1 MTIWAVGSLRGGSGT
16 TTLAMG
22 LAAAWPPATGR
33 SRVVFEADPAGGVLA
48 ARFDELRADRTIA
61 DAAVAL
67 RRDFDLGRL
76 LESARSVWGGV
87 PVIPSHPSAEQT
99 TAILVNAA
107 ERLAVGLAGSPE
119 VDAIVDVGRLTA
131 RSPAVPLARRAAA
144 MLLLSRTRFEDV
156 AGLATRVRELR
167 AAGVEPLLVAVGE
180 LVYDPEDIAR
190 EADLP
195 LFGVLPHDPRSA
207 ATLAGE
213 GSRDGRLRRSLLWRT
228 ICEAASR
235 LLPLAATPLTAR
247 AATSTEPDMADEP
260 ADTRG
265 GGHRAKVPAP

>member
-1 MTIWAVGSLRGGSGT
+1 MTIWAVGSLRGGSGA

-33 SRVVFEADPAGGVLA
+33 SRVVVEADPAGGVLA
-48 ARFDELRADRTIA
+48 ARFEELRADRTIA

-67 RRDFDLGRL
+67 RRDLDVERL
-76 LESARSVWGGV
+76 LGTARSVWGGV

-99 TAILVNAA
+99 TAVLVNAA
-107 ERLAVGLAGSPE
+107 ERLAVGLAGALE

-144 MLLLSRTRFEDV
+144 MLLVSRTRFEDV

-167 AAGVEPLLVAVGE
+167 AAGLEPLLVAVGDV
-180 LVYDPEDIAR
+180 VYDPDDVAR

-195 LFGVLPHDPRSA
+195 LFAVLPHDARSA
-207 ATLAGE
+207 GALAGE
-213 GSRDGRLRRSLLWRT
+213 SSGDGRLRRSLLWRT

-235 LLPLAATPLTAR
+235 LLELAAPPVTGSGRAPTALDLR
-247 AATSTEPDMADEP
+247 DAPAGTSAD
-260 ADTRG
+260 
-265 GGHRAKVPAP
+265 GHRSEVPAP